1 MDGEDFFSFLNL
13 VDRVAVIIGDRDI
26 MTFSDKFEESFL
38 ISMIFDGLF
47 FENNTWRWEILHLRI
62 ELNVR

>member
-26 MTFSDKFEESFL
+26 MTFNDKFEESFL